1 MKKVL
6 PLVLLFCLLSCKKD
20 GKRELSEQINH
31 WMGRQIEYPNDMVF
45 VKFAKDTVA
54 FPFEKSDYK
63 VLVYVDSTGC
73 TSCKLQLQ
81 KWKNLMAQTDS
92 LIDKQVSYLFVFQT
106 KDPKELH
113 NLLIKDDLNYPI
125 VVDSTDSFNRI
136 NNLPENSI
144 FHTMLLDKENKVL
157 VIGNPI
163 HNPSVKDLYLQ
174 RLFDKSMTKDTK
186 YTDLQFKINDLELGE
201 IALGG
206 TVKTEI
212 IVENTGNETFE
223 LKDILT
229 SCDCTHA
236 KADWKNIPPKQQ
248 AIVEIYYVADK
259 KGDVMRTISV
269 YGNIEEESIT
279 LNIFGKVI

>member
-6 PLVLLFCLLSCKKD
+6 PLVFLFCLLSCKKD
-20 GKRELSEQINH
+20 SKREFSEQINH

-113 NLLIKDDLNYPI
+113 NLLIKDDFNYPI
-125 VVDSTDSFNRI
+125 VVDSTDSFNII
-136 NNLPENSI
+136 NNLPENAI
-144 FHTMLLDKENKVL
+144 FHTMLLDKDDKVM

-201 IALGG
+201 IALGD
-206 TVKTEI
+206 TVQTEI

-248 AIVEIYYVADK
+248 AVVEIYYVADK
-259 KGDVMRTISV
+259 KGDFMRTISV
-269 YGNIEEESIT
+269 YGNIKEGSIT